1 MVDNVFMWFCALAL
15 ITLGLVQEEFVEK
28 AERLLRD
35 EAYRASFEV
44 SIDLDAEFS
53 MYLFELATAVFEK
66 TQAHL

>member
-28 AERLLRD
+28 AERLRRD
-35 EAYRASFEV
+35 EAYQASLEV
-44 SIDLDAEFS
+44 SIDPDAEFS
-53 MYLFELATAVFEK
+53 MYLFELATAVLEK